1 MPSFDIT
8 SELDWIEI
16 NNAIDQSKRELST
29 RFDFK
34 GSDSRIEVSEK
45 DKTFTL
51 HSDDEF
57 KLEQLTDIVVGK
69 FAKRNVDIRLLD
81 KQDLDKVGGN
91 KVKQVTK
98 LKEGITQELGKK
110 IVKLL
115 KDSKIKVQASIQGD
129 EVRVT
134 GAKKDDLQSAMAL
147 IKKDIT
153 EVPVNFGNFRD

>member
-8 SELDWIEI
+8 SELNWIEI
-16 NNAIDQSKRELST
+16 NNAIDQSRRELAT

-34 GSDSRIEVSEK
+34 GSDSKIDLSEK

-57 KLEQLTDIVVGK
+57 KLEQLTDIVIGK
-69 FAKRNVDIRLLD
+69 FAKRGIDVRLLD
-81 KQDLDKVGGN
+81 KQTLEKVGGN

-98 LKEGITQELGKK
+98 LKEGISQELGKK

-115 KDSKIKVQASIQGD
+115 KDSKIKVQGSIQGD
-129 EVRVT
+129 EVRVS
-134 GAKKDDLQSAMAL
+134 GAKRDDLQTAMAL
-147 IKKDIT
+147 IKKDVT
-153 EVPVNFGNFRD
+153 EMPVNFGNFRD